1 MLKPKTIILIL
12 ASCMFAVSTA
22 ITLGTAQ
29 DEQHE
34 TKMPVETTVTLSTAQ
49 ETKAADITTTT
60 AQSVTE
66 RSDSVTECATTTT
79 KSVTETTLTTT
90 TKTEPIT
97 TAITTENK
105 PITTTNAQKI
115 EHTTQSTTQSAA
127 QSIVAS
133 DVSIGGYVPT
143 EQEMMMFCTVV
154 SSETGYCEDK
164 VQKAVA
170 HTVINRV
177 LSSKF
182 PNTIYEVVTQRN
194 QYTCI
199 SNYFNGTYRKGLYP
213 GSKAWEHTM
222 QLCIEAMQE
231 YDFTNGAVAY
241 YNPYMI
247 GYTAYF
253 EQFELVYE
261 DKYGR
266 FFKI

>member
-34 TKMPVETTVTLSTAQ
+34 TKAPAETTTTLSTAQ
-49 ETKAADITTTT
+49 ETKTVDVTTTT

-105 PITTTNAQKI
+105 PITTT
-115 EHTTQSTTQSAA
+115 TTQKTERVTTTQNTTQIAVSASGLA
-127 QSIVAS
+127 
-133 DVSIGGYVPT
+133 IGSYVPT

-231 YDFTNGAVAY
+231 CDFTNGAVAY